1 MSLLIVRSQFRLLIV
16 KIAIIVSKV
25 ILALWRCLKT
35 LSGHLK
41 TWKFSSKFRGRK
53 IIWRNLQCVKEVV
66 RPLLNRN
73 YNTSETSLA
82 DFERKEGL
90 LNMFVSLVVL
100 VIHKSDEVCM
110 MLSCHYVLLFVATWR
125 RTVLWQLQRNFLKV
139 PAKKVP
145 LAVDQTARGNIW
157 NFMRKSKSFN
167 GYVTLPDWEDLSSL
181 IWSSSSSS
189 P

>member
-1 MSLLIVRSQFRLLIV
+1 MSRI
-16 KIAIIVSKV
+16 
-25 ILALWRCLKT
+25 ALWRCPRT

-41 TWKFSSKFRGRK
+41 TWKFSSKFRGRI

-66 RPLLNRN
+66 QPLLNRN

-82 DFERKEGL
+82 DFDTKEGL
-90 LNMFVSLVVL
+90 LNMFVSLVLLSWWFISLMKCV
-100 VIHKSDEVCM
+100 M